1 MSIPRISVS
10 NPVLANLLMISI
22 ILFGIYSWVVLP
34 RDLTPEISF
43 RIATV
48 TTFYPGASSE
58 EAEKLVTAPIE
69 EAIEEGVSNIDLMLS
84 VSSEARSV
92 ISVQFE
98 EISDRDYDKQF
109 QNLRTA
115 VDSVNNLPDEIPDEP
130 QVVSLDTST
139 GFPML
144 TIAVGGNISE
154 NEMKQIAENLKDD
167 ILEIKNIATV
177 RLVGLREREIWV
189 EADPDRLRAH
199 NLPINEVINA
209 LRTHNLNV
217 PAGTLEI
224 GASEYLVRTMGEF
237 GNLEEIED
245 TIIRVRGTGNPAA
258 CGRYCEGLR
267 HV

>member
-22 ILFGIYSWVVLP
+22 ILFGVYSWIVLP

-58 EAEKLVTAPIE
+58 EVEKLVTAPIE
-69 EAIEEGVSNIDLMLS
+69 EAIEEGVNNIDLMLS

-115 VDSVNNLPDEIPDEP
+115 VDSVNNLPDEIPDDP
-130 QVVSLDTST
+130 QVVSPRYID
-139 GFPML
+139 
-144 TIAVGGNISE
+144 
-154 NEMKQIAENLKDD
+154 
-167 ILEIKNIATV
+167 
-177 RLVGLREREIWV
+177 RLSDADYRSWRQYLRE
-189 EADPDRLRAH
+189 
-199 NLPINEVINA
+199 
-209 LRTHNLNV
+209 
-217 PAGTLEI
+217 
-224 GASEYLVRTMGEF
+224 
-237 GNLEEIED
+237 
-245 TIIRVRGTGNPAA
+245 
-258 CGRYCEGLR
+258 
-267 HV
+267 